1 MFSLRTALVIQSNDV
16 LCEAGGPDKETGKF
30 CGWIM
35 EDKERWAPLL
45 NTEPIYET
53 AEVAQKAMRDA
64 VATIRAADLSE
75 DIDQLLSIFP

>member
-1 MFSLRTALVIQSNDV
+1 MISLRTALIIQSNDV
-16 LCEAGGPDKETGKF
+16 LCEAGGPDPATGKF

-35 EDKERWAPLL
+35 ENVERWAPLL

-53 AEVAQKAMRDA
+53 AEVAQKAMRDT
-64 VATIRAADLSE
+64 VAIIRAADLSK